1 MVCANLKGGL
11 GNYMFQISAALSLSL
26 ENNDIFIIDES
37 KSMTVHNNLLTYKSN
52 IFRNF
57 NFGISDYLKKYDEP
71 FFHYKNIL
79 YEKNLIIDGYFQSEK
94 YFSKHREELL
104 KLFSV
109 DDFNKDLLEKKY
121 INIDFE
127 NSCSIHV
134 RRGDY
139 LNYINMH
146 PTLSLEYYQ
155 KCVSETLCK
164 NILIFSDDIL
174 WCKENLMFHDK
185 NVTFIEGNTDY
196 NDLWLMSMCRENI
209 IANSTFSWWGAWLNN
224 NKNKKVFA
232 PKIWFGSHSN
242 HNTDDLI
249 PTEWKKI

>member
-37 KSMTVHNNLLTYKSN
+37 KSMTVHNNVLFYKSN

-57 NFGISDYLKKYDEP
+57 NFGVSGNLKKYDEP
-71 FFHYKNIL
+71 FFHYKNIV
-79 YEKNLIIDGYFQSEK
+79 YEKNLIIDGFFQSEK
-94 YFSKHREELL
+94 YFSNHLEELL
-104 KLFSV
+104 KLFSI
-109 DDFNKDLLEKKY
+109 DDFNKDLLKKKY
-121 INIDFE
+121 NYIDFE
-127 NSCSIHV
+127 NSCSVHV

-139 LNYINMH
+139 LKYPNAH
-146 PTLSLEYYQ
+146 PTLDLEYYQ
-155 KCVSETLCK
+155 KCVAETLTK

-174 WCKENLMFHDK
+174 WCKENLNFHDK
-185 NVTFIEGNTDY
+185 NIFFIEGNTDY

-232 PKIWFGSHSN
+232 PNKWFGPN
-242 HNTDDLI
+242 IQHNIKDLLSDNWI
-249 PTEWKKI
+249 KI

>member
-57 NFGISDYLKKYDEP
+57 NFGVCNFLKKYDEP
-71 FFHYKNIL
+71 FFHHKNIT

-94 YFSKHREELL
+94 YFLKHREELI
-104 KLFSV
+104 KLFSI
-109 DDFNKDLLEKKY
+109 DDFNKNLLGEKY
-121 INIDFE
+121 NHIDFE

-139 LNYINMH
+139 LNHINIH
-146 PTLSLEYYQ
+146 PILSIDYYQ
-155 KCVSETLCK
+155 KCVDEILSE

-174 WCKENLMFHDK
+174 WCKENLRFHDK
-185 NVTFIEGNTDY
+185 NVIFIEGNTDY

-224 NKNKKVFA
+224 NENKKVFA

-242 HNTDDLI
+242 HITDDLI
-249 PTEWKKI
+249 PIEWKKI